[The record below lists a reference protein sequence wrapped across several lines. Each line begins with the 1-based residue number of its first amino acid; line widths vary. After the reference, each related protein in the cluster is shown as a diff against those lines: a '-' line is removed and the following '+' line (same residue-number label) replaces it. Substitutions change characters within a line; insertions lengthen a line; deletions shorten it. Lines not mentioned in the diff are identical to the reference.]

1 MGSVKNILT
10 GAVISADMW
19 FYQRIKQFLKKAYQA
34 YFGIKLRDQDK
45 PFAPHICCKACVE
58 NLLDWRNK
66 KRMSMPFVVPMVW
79 REGKDHLT
87 DCYLCTTN
95 LKGINGNNKHHVQ
108 YLCVPSVIKPV
119 SLA

>member
-1 MGSVKNILT
+1 
-10 GAVISADMW
+10 
-19 FYQRIKQFLKKAYQA
+19 
-34 YFGIKLRDQDK
+34 
-45 PFAPHICCKACVE
+45 
-58 NLLDWRNK
+58 
-66 KRMSMPFVVPMVW
+66 MSMPFVVPMVW

-119 SLA
+119 SLAQIPVPGPNVTMESSSDSESSDMTDTVNCVWCKEDNQPVLLTQADFNDLT